1 MAGPSAVRVAVVT
14 AYYREDRADLQRCLD
29 SVAAQ
34 THPCTHF
41 LVSDGHPQD
50 FLDALPVRHVK
61 LGVAHG
67 DYGDTPRA
75 VGSLLAVREDFD
87 AVAYLD
93 ADNFYLADH
102 VRGML
107 DAAATHGEG
116 FDVIT
121 ARRFFV
127 RPDGSR
133 MPIADEPYQQHADTS
148 CYLVLRG
155 AFPLLPLW
163 ALMPRPFSVIGDR
176 VFWRAILAR
185 GLRVGHLPR
194 ETVGYRSL
202 WRAQYEALGEIPPP
216 GAKELGPD
224 ILAAARWWFAR
235 PEAERAPV
243 TRLLGFDPG
252 SLFVRNTP

>member
-1 MAGPSAVRVAVVT
+1 MSAPRVAVIT
-14 AYYREDRADLQRCLD
+14 AYHRESRGDLQRCLD

-34 THPCTHF
+34 SHPCTHF

-50 FLDALPVRHVK
+50 FLDGLPVRHVR
-61 LGVAHG
+61 LGVAHA

-87 AVAYLD
+87 AIAYLD
-93 ADNFYLADH
+93 ADNFYLPDH
-102 VRGML
+102 VGAML
-107 DAAATHGEG
+107 EAAAAAGNG

-133 MPIADEPYQQHADTS
+133 LPVADEPHDRHTDTS
-148 CYLVLRG
+148 CYLILRG
-155 AFPLLPLW
+155 AFPVTPLW

-176 VFWRAILAR
+176 VIWRAILAR
-185 GLRVGHLPR
+185 GCKVGHLPR
-194 ETVGYRSL
+194 ESVGYRSL
-202 WRAQYEALGEIPPP
+202 WKAHYAALGEDPPAD
-216 GAKELGPD
+216 AKEIGGR
-224 ILAAARWWFAR
+224 ILETARWWFALGD
-235 PEAERAPV
+235 AEKAPI

-252 SLFVRNTP
+252 TLFAPIAR

>member
-1 MAGPSAVRVAVVT
+1 MKVAVVT
-14 AYYREDRADLQRCLD
+14 AYYRESREDLQRCLD

-50 FLDALPVRHVK
+50 HLDDLPLRHVK
-61 LGVAHG
+61 LGAAHA
-67 DYGDTPRA
+67 DFGDTPRA

-87 AVAYLD
+87 AIAYLD
-93 ADNFYLADH
+93 ADNFYLPDH
-102 VRGML
+102 VQGML
-107 DAAATHGEG
+107 AAAAAHGDG

-155 AFPLLPLW
+155 AFTLLPLW
-163 ALMPRPFSVIGDR
+163 ALMPRPLSVLGDR

-185 GLRVGHLPR
+185 GLKVGHLPR
-194 ETVGYRSL
+194 ETVGYKSL
-202 WRAQYEALGEIPPP
+202 WKVQYEALGEAPPP
-216 GAKELGPD
+216 GAKELGPA
-224 ILAAARWWFAR
+224 ILAAARWWFGLS
-235 PEAERAPV
+235 EAEKAPV

-252 SLFVRNTP
+252 TLFARNNP